1 MKNIFHTRCHTN
13 NKICNMIVDSE
24 SCANIGSTILV
35 RKLNPNIIKHESPY
49 RL

>member
-1 MKNIFHTRCHTN
+1 L
-13 NKICNMIVDSE
+13 
-24 SCANIGSTILV
+24 SCANIASTILV